1 MRINLSKVYELF
13 QNTFYGVHD
22 TLVTG
27 VSIDTRTIKEN
38 DLFFAIKGDNFDGHD
53 FITTALSCKAAAIV
67 CSRKIEEGNINN
79 SNIIYVKDTVDALH
93 RFATFYRNSFDI
105 PFVAVTGSNG
115 KTTTKDFLN
124 VAISTKY
131 KTCYTKGNLNNQTGV
146 PLTIFTLDETT
157 QAAIIEM
164 GMNNI
169 GEINQLSSIVRPMI
183 GVITNIG
190 TSHIGR
196 LGSIDNIFEAKTEL
210 IKHIDNGYLVV
221 NADDKLLN
229 TLKSSSNFSIIKTG
243 IYSENLDYTAKDLLL
258 HADNTYSFTFQG
270 LGVRLSI
277 PGIHNVYNALLA
289 LAVADLL
296 AVDLKKAINSIGSY
310 KNQNMRTQVIDKN
323 GFIIINDAY
332 NANYDSMKAS
342 LEVLS
347 KYKNRKVA
355 ILGDMLELGEYEK
368 RLHEKTGE
376 YVALKKIDLLIA
388 IGKNVHNY
396 CNGAMKAGMAK
407 EDIYMFEDIN
417 QAKTEI
423 CSIISK
429 GDTILLKGSRGS
441 AMEKIMDI
449 FEGNN
454 L

>member
-67 CSRKIEEGNINN
+67 CSREIKSEDINN
-79 SNIIYVKDTVDALH
+79 SNIIYVKDTIEALQS
-93 RFATFYRNSFDI
+93 FAKFYRNSFDI
-105 PFVAVTGSNG
+105 PFVVVTGSNG
-115 KTTTKDFLN
+115 KTTTKEYLN
-124 VAISTKY
+124 AVISTKY

-157 QAAIIEM
+157 KAAIVEI
-164 GMNNI
+164 GMNNV
-169 GEINQLSSIVRPMI
+169 GEIDQLSSIVKPTI

-196 LGSIDNIFEAKTEL
+196 LGSIDNIFKAKTEL
-210 IKHIDNGYLVV
+210 LKHIENGYLVV
-221 NADDKLLN
+221 NADDQLLD
-229 TLKSSSNFSIIKTG
+229 TLKSSDKYSIIKTG
-243 IYSENLDYTAKDLLL
+243 IHSENLDYAAKDLVL
-258 HADNTYSFTFQG
+258 HTDNTYSFTFQN
-270 LGVRLSI
+270 LSVKLSI

-296 AVDLKKAINSIGSY
+296 AVDLKNAIDSVGSY
-310 KNQNMRTQVIDKN
+310 KNQNMRTQVIDIN
-323 GFIIINDAY
+323 GFVIINDAY

-347 KYKNRKVA
+347 KYKNRRVA
-355 ILGDMLELGEYEK
+355 ILGDMLELGEYEEQ
-368 RLHEKTGE
+368 LHEKTGA
-376 YVALKKIDLLIA
+376 YVALKKIDILIA
-388 IGKNVHNY
+388 IGKNAHSY
-396 CNGAMKAGMAK
+396 SNGAIKAGMAQDK
-407 EDIYMFEDIN
+407 IYVFDDIS
-417 QAKTEI
+417 QAKKTI
-423 CSIISK
+423 RAIIFK

-441 AMEKIMDI
+441 AMEKMMDI
-449 FEGNN
+449 FEGDN